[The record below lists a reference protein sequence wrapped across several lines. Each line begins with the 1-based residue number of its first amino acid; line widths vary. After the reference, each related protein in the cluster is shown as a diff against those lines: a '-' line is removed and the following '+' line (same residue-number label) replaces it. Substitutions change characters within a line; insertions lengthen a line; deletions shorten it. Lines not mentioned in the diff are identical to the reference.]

1 MISIIVPSLNQGRFI
16 TQTIESILNQNF
28 SDIEI
33 IVCDGGLTD
42 NTSDVLNSFN
52 DQIRWFSEKDKGQTD
67 AINKGLRLAKG
78 EILSYLNSDDYLVP
92 GALAT
97 IEKNLDNEEPK
108 WVSGDAL
115 IVDANSQEVQKGVRL
130 YKTLLRKLSIKSLFF
145 ITNYLVQPSTFWNRK
160 AFEQVIF

>member
-108 WVSGDAL
+108 WVSGDTL
-115 IVDANSQEVQKGVRL
+115 IVDANSQEIQKGVRL